1 MKNKE
6 QIESVIAHL
15 LLILGIVL
23 FLSIPL
29 LVWAL

>member
-6 QIESVIAHL
+6 KIESVIAHL
-15 LLILGIVL
+15 LVILGIVL

-29 LVWAL
+29 LVWSL

>member
-6 QIESVIAHL
+6 KIESVIAHL

-29 LVWAL
+29 LVWSL

>member
-15 LLILGIVL
+15 LLILGITI